1 MLIQRD
7 VERIKW
13 WSRIGL
19 TKEAVME
26 IPGLIAR
33 ICHSGDVRIMECL
46 RTDYGFTPQDFVD
59 CSAHVRS
66 SFNGQLNLVK
76 YLWEEV
82 GLKSDFSQPKI
93 FAFASE
99 AFFVAATTDVQAYL
113 LGIIRGSGVDG
124 PVPDVWR
131 LVKALPSE

>member
-1 MLIQRD
+1 
-7 VERIKW
+7 
-13 WSRIGL
+13 
-19 TKEAVME
+19 ME

-59 CSAHVRS
+59 CRAHVRS
-66 SFNGQLNLVK
+66 SFIGQLNFVK

-93 FAFASE
+93 YAFASE

-113 LGIIRGSGVDG
+113 LGIMGIIRGSGVDG